1 MDSIAQITDLHLDD
15 FLADYYHIDSR
26 KNLLAILDDA
36 KLRKISNIVFT
47 GDIGNRK
54 SIPWLIEKIVEYD
67 FSVDITFGNH
77 DEYRYFKHTWLKQ
90 SNEEIYYC
98 RIIDGMKC
106 LFLDSRKAIIEE
118 KQINW
123 LKNIIK
129 TQTKVLLFTHYPIF
143 DCGHTAMDK
152 LYPLKNR
159 ELIQVILEESDSEIS
174 IFCGHY
180 HTEHKQINGKIVQY
194 ITPASIM
201 QVKQQS
207 NIVELDN
214 LGFGYRVIRK
224 NENHIET
231 DVIWLS
237 N

>member
-1 MDSIAQITDLHLDD
+1 
-15 FLADYYHIDSR
+15 
-26 KNLLAILDDA
+26 
-36 KLRKISNIVFT
+36 
-47 GDIGNRK
+47 
-54 SIPWLIEKIVEYD
+54 
-67 FSVDITFGNH
+67 
-77 DEYRYFKHTWLKQ
+77 
-90 SNEEIYYC
+90 
-98 RIIDGMKC
+98 
-106 LFLDSRKAIIEE
+106 
-118 KQINW
+118 
-123 LKNIIK
+123 
-129 TQTKVLLFTHYPIF
+129 
-143 DCGHTAMDK
+143 MDK